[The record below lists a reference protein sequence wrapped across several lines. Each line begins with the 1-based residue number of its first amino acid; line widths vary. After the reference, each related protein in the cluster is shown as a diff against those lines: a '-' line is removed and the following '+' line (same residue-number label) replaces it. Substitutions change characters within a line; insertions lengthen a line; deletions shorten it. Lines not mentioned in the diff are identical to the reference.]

1 MNQDSEKPGDAGP
14 PAQTPAAFPLSGVA
28 AGEALAAGESIAAAK
43 IADET
48 VALASESHPDG
59 DSHGKHVVKHAM
71 LVGLMTLLSRFTG
84 LVRDSVQAA
93 VLGLTGVADAF
104 SIGFLVPNLFRRLF
118 GEGALTAAFIPI
130 YTELVKNDPAL
141 ARRFASLCIALMLIV
156 LGGITILSEA
166 ALAGLLASVDFAP
179 DTDLAIRLTMIM
191 LPYMPMVCIVALI
204 GGVLQVHGKFGAPA
218 AAPIFLN
225 IVMIVGT
232 LAAVKIAGVPMN
244 ESVDPGGEKLRH
256 AVVLISYAVLVAG
269 LVQLLWQIG
278 MMWRHEPLTLTMTGA
293 GPAMKRMVR
302 MMVPM
307 FIGLGVFQINTLAD
321 YLIAFLLSA
330 KEGGAA
336 HFHLFGLTLDFPVK
350 TGDVA
355 ALQWAQRLYQFPL
368 GVFGIAVATATFPA
382 MSRAAAE
389 ATDTARTH
397 LRTILR
403 HGLRLT
409 FFIGLPASAGLILLR
424 VPITRL
430 IYERGTFSLE
440 DSQRV
445 AAAMV
450 GYSAAV
456 WAYSMMHV
464 LTRAFYA
471 MKDART
477 PLRISLWMVALN
489 VALNLALIWPMGV
502 AGLAWSS
509 GICAMLQ
516 VVLLL
521 KAVRKYITDPIDAET
536 WRGLRTTIWLT
547 LAMTAALL
555 PATLLWDATAISGT
569 ESALQL
575 GVLLPIGMAIVL
587 IGAKLLKADEMRWLV
602 KRKVE

>member
-1 MNQDSEKPGDAGP
+1 MNQDTDKTSMVPQA
-14 PAQTPAAFPLSGVA
+14 VA
-28 AGEALAAGESIAAAK
+28 ASEPIAAAEV
-43 IADET
+43 ADEAAP
-48 VALASESHPDG
+48 VEADA
-59 DSHGKHVVKHAM
+59 HGKHVVKHAM
-71 LVGLMTLLSRFTG
+71 VVAAMTLLSRFTG

-130 YTELVKNDPAL
+130 YTDLVKNDPAL
-141 ARRFASLCIALMLIV
+141 ARRFASLCVAMMLIV
-156 LGGITILSEA
+156 LGGITILCEA
-166 ALAGLLASVDFAP
+166 ALAGLLASVELTR

-191 LPYMPMVCIVALI
+191 LPYMPMVCIVALV
-204 GGVLQVHGKFGAPA
+204 GGVLQVHGRFGAPA

-244 ESVDPGGEKLRH
+244 DADDINGEKLRH
-256 AVVLISYAVLVAG
+256 AVVLISYAVLIAG
-269 LVQLLWQIG
+269 LVQLIWQIG
-278 MMWRHEPLTLTMTGA
+278 MMWRHEPLTMAMTGA

-336 HFHLFGLTLDFPVK
+336 QLTVLGVTLDFPVK

-382 MSRAAAE
+382 MSRAAADAADVE
-389 ATDTARTH
+389 RIH

-445 AAAMV
+445 ASAMI

-471 MKDART
+471 VKDART

-489 VALNLALIWPMGV
+489 IALNLALIWPMGV

-509 GICAMLQ
+509 GICAMVQ

-521 KAVRKYITDPIDAET
+521 KAVRKYVADPIDAET

-547 LAMTAALL
+547 IAMTAALL
-555 PATLLWDATAISGT
+555 PTTLLWDASAISAK

-575 GVLLPIGMAIVL
+575 AALLPVGIAIVL
-587 IGAKLLKADEMRWLV
+587 IGAKLMRADELRWLM
-602 KRKVE
+602 KRRVE

>member
-1 MNQDSEKPGDAGP
+1 MNQDSDKSSNVPQAVAASEPIVAAELADEGAPAEGDA
-14 PAQTPAAFPLSGVA
+14 
-28 AGEALAAGESIAAAK
+28 
-43 IADET
+43 
-48 VALASESHPDG
+48 
-59 DSHGKHVVKHAM
+59 HGKHVVKHAM
-71 LVGLMTLLSRFTG
+71 VVAAMTLLSRFTG

-130 YTELVKNDPAL
+130 YTDLVKNDPAL
-141 ARRFASLCIALMLIV
+141 ARRFASLCIALMLVV
-156 LGGITILSEA
+156 LGGITILCEA
-166 ALAGLLASVDFAP
+166 ALAGLLASVELTR

-191 LPYMPMVCIVALI
+191 LPYMPMVCIVAMV

-244 ESVDPGGEKLRH
+244 ESDDVGGEKLRH
-256 AVVLISYAVLVAG
+256 AVVLISYTVLIAG
-269 LVQLLWQIG
+269 LVQLLWQVG
-278 MMWRHEPLTLTMTGA
+278 MMWRHEPLTMAMTGA

-330 KEGGAA
+330 KEGGATQLA
-336 HFHLFGLTLDFPVK
+336 VLGFTLDFPIR

-382 MSRAAAE
+382 MSRAAADAADVE
-389 ATDTARTH
+389 RIH

-409 FFIGLPASAGLILLR
+409 CFIGLPASAGLILLR

-445 AAAMV
+445 ASAMI

-471 MKDART
+471 VKDART
-477 PLRISLWMVALN
+477 PLKISLWMVALN

-509 GICAMLQ
+509 GICAMVQ

-521 KAVRKYITDPIDAET
+521 KAVRKYVADPIDAET
-536 WRGLRTTIWLT
+536 WRGLRTTIRLT

-555 PATLLWDATAISGT
+555 PVTMLWDATAISGK

-575 GVLLPIGMAIVL
+575 AVLLPVGMAIVL
-587 IGAKLLKADEMRWLV
+587 VGAKLMRADELRWLV
-602 KRKVE
+602 KRRVE